1 MSTGTPY
8 STPEELISA
17 LYSTSSTLP
26 GPFQEINE
34 SFLLDSAYLVFFMHC
49 GFAMVSHSD
58 MLTRSAAS
66 RTQPG
71 TPILQPRYPDF
82 PFFLQLSIGCVR
94 AKFAKHIA
102 ILILVDATASA
113 LGFYLFGFAFAYGDD
128 ASADGLS
135 PAGNAFIGKNFFAMD
150 NMAPT
155 AYYNWVF
162 QWTVSHVQL
171 LFRPTLSLSAQAV
184 QNVLKSVQ
192 ALSCPHVRTRSK
204 PYAYC

>member
-8 STPEELISA
+8 STPEELLGA

-26 GPFQEINE
+26 GPFQELNE
-34 SFLLDSAYLVFFMHC
+34 SFLLSSAYLVFFMHC

-58 MLTRSAAS
+58 MPTRSAAS
-66 RTQPG
+66 RF
-71 TPILQPRYPDF
+71 ILEPKFCSSDSLHI

-128 ASADGLS
+128 ASADGLN

-171 LFRPTLSLSAQAV
+171 LCMQYMS
-184 QNVLKSVQ
+184 
-192 ALSCPHVRTRSK
+192 
-204 PYAYC
+204 